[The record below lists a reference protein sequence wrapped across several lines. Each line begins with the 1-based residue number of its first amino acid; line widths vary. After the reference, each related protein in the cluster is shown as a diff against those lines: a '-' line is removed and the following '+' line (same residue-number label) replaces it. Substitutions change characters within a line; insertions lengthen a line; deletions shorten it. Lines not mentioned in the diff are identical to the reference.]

1 MKMFI
6 YMMAGFFL
14 ATILPAS
21 AVAPADVDADA
32 LVSRADAIR
41 FPSDSFQVLVTV
53 MASRNGTPSER
64 HVYQVLQ
71 KGHDNAVVRTLEPD
85 SERGQVMLLKG
96 ADLWV
101 FLPEVSQP
109 VRLPL
114 AQRLTGQVA
123 NGDLARA
130 NFSGDYNAV
139 LDGMEE
145 VDGQRY
151 AVLELTAA
159 RKGVTYHRVRYWV
172 DAANQRP
179 HKVEFYT
186 LSNRLMKTG
195 HYDDFKLLGGA
206 VRPTRLTLKDA
217 LKPDEES
224 VLTYSDLKLREIPDK
239 FFTKDFLRKLQN

>member
-1 MKMFI
+1 MKVFI
-6 YMMAGFFL
+6 YGLAGILFGI
-14 ATILPAS
+14 ATPSAAVTPAQ
-21 AVAPADVDADA
+21 VDADSM
-32 LVSRADAIR
+32 VSRADAIR

-53 MASRNGTPSER
+53 IASRRGAAADR

-85 SERGQVMLLKG
+85 SEKGQVMLLRG

-101 FLPEVSQP
+101 FMPAVSQP

-130 NFSGDYNAV
+130 NFAGDYNAV

-172 DAANQRP
+172 NAANQRP
-179 HKVEFYT
+179 YKVEFYT

-239 FFTKDFLRKLQN
+239 FFTKDFLRKLN